1 MTQPASDQQTSKTSR
16 KHAVQK
22 QEPSVGSRLT
32 WSEVS
37 RALDE
42 DETVRALVLRLYRE
56 GLRGCASE
64 WVSPPP
70 DDPRVWTPDDFAHRN
85 EARRCMADALT
96 WAEDALDLAKRTP
109 RREALASTLRDLR
122 RRLEIE
128 LYP

>member
-1 MTQPASDQQTSKTSR
+1 MTWA
-16 KHAVQK
+16 
-22 QEPSVGSRLT
+22 
-32 WSEVS
+32 EVS

-42 DETVRALVLRLYRE
+42 DEAVRALVLRLYRE
-56 GLRGCASE
+56 GFRGCASG

-70 DDPRVWTPDDFAHRN
+70 DEPRVWTPDDFGHRH

-109 RREALASTLRDLR
+109 RREALALTLRGLR